1 MSSNPKNLVV
11 SPFTPRTKFV
21 DENGYATWE
30 GLKFLQ
36 GLAQAVNG
44 ALIFSGS
51 STASSA
57 PAQPSPADQAPL
69 QPSRNT

>member
-44 ALIFSGS
+44 ALDILGQFNGIIG
-51 STASSA
+51 